1 MKVGVIDTS
10 GTFEHKF
17 FNNKNILCSNNHP
30 EEETGLFSHAEYVC
44 AAILKQCPEAEIHL
58 ICLEKKNGKYVIG
71 DLIDAISYLVKEH
84 VFLINVSM
92 GIEKVE

>member
-30 EEETGLFSHAEYVC
+30 EEET
-44 AAILKQCPEAEIHL
+44 IM
-58 ICLEKKNGKYVIG
+58 
-71 DLIDAISYLVKEH
+71 
-84 VFLINVSM
+84 VS
-92 GIEKVE
+92 